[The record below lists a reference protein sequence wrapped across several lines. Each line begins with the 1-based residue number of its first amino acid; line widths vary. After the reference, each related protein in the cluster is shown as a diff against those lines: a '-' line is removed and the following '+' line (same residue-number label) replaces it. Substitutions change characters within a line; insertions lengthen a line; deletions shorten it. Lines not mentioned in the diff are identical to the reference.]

1 MSSEDQT
8 SLTHDASNQN
18 VSFEVSEHGQ
28 IHPSGALVSSGATV
42 VAKVGSS
49 TLMGPDENLDRGFI
63 RSLCEQIC
71 ALRSQGLRV
80 ILVSSGAAATGRSR
94 LGFGTK
100 PSDIPTLQA
109 CAAAGQAALTEA
121 YAEVLAESGVPCGQ
135 VLLTRAD
142 VTDRT
147 GYLNAR
153 NTLER
158 LLELGAVPV
167 VNENDTVSVREFT
180 FGDNDMLG
188 AIVATL
194 IDANLYVIL
203 SDVAGLY
210 TANPSNNPSAR
221 LVTRVKHVDGR
232 VIGMA
237 GGSESSYGTGGM
249 ATKVRAG
256 RAMLAAGIP
265 MVVCEG
271 RAPQALLHAVDG
283 TGTGTLFAASETASL
298 HHEQARKLWIGL
310 AGISRGALIADD
322 GACRA
327 LVNRGA
333 SLLPVGVVDVRG
345 DFNAGDIVS
354 IYSKSD
360 DLVARGICRFSSDEM
375 RKIRGLRLDIISRF
389 ISDRADSPAV
399 HRDEMLVF

>member
-1 MSSEDQT
+1 MTSQKQISSSHQT
-8 SLTHDASNQN
+8 DS
-18 VSFEVSEHGQ
+18 VSFEVNECGQ
-28 IHPSGALVSSGATV
+28 INSPEPLVSSGATV

-49 TLMGPDENLDRGFI
+49 TLMGPDDELDSSFI

-71 ALRSQGLRV
+71 ALRSRGLRV
-80 ILVSSGAAATGRSR
+80 ILVSSGAAATGRAR
-94 LGFGTK
+94 LGFDAR

-109 CAAAGQAALTEA
+109 CASAGQAALTEV
-121 YAEVLAESGVPCGQ
+121 YAEVLAERGVPCGQ

-194 IDANLYVIL
+194 IDADLYVIL

-210 TANPSNNPSAR
+210 TANPQENPSAR
-221 LVTRVKHVDGR
+221 LITRVEHVDGR
-232 VIGMA
+232 IISMA
-237 GGSESSYGTGGM
+237 GGTESSYGMGGM

-271 RAPQALLHAVDG
+271 RMPEALQRAVDG
-283 TGTGTLFAASETASL
+283 TVPGTLFAPAEGASI

-310 AGISRGALIADD
+310 AGVSRGALIADD

-327 LVNRGA
+327 LINRGA
-333 SLLPVGVVDVRG
+333 SLLPVGVIDVHG

-354 IYSKSD
+354 IYSRAG

-389 ISDRADSPAV
+389 LSDRADSPAV